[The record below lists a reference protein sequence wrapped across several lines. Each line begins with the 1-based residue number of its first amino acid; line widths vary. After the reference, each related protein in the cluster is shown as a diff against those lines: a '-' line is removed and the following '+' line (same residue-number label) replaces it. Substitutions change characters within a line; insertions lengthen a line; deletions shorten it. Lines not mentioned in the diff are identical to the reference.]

1 MNQHIYKTEPLITLD
16 NITLRVYDRIMFQGT
31 SWTIRDDEQWAV
43 VGPNG
48 SGKSTLMRALCGQ
61 VPVVQGNIIYNFA
74 QRIERNPTEENPF
87 QSGKSVENVAYVAFE
102 AQNGVLGYE
111 DPYYQMRWNSVKG
124 RGTLTVSEYLSE
136 QHIYKRNPYE
146 VVEVHQDPAVFT
158 TRRAQV
164 IELLGIGGLL
174 DRNLVS
180 ISNGERRKVQV
191 AQALL
196 KQPQLLI
203 LDNPFDG
210 LDQDFRKRFRTMI
223 KDLMQDS
230 MRVIVVATDV
240 EDIPEGITHV
250 LAVDEA
256 AVVAQKPI
264 DDFTPTMLQAHNP
277 NPLKSV
283 QSVETESSASPVIE
297 MRNVTITYDA
307 VRVLDNI
314 TWMVRKGERW
324 ALLGPNGAGK
334 TTLLSLILGDNP
346 QAYANDI
353 ALFGRRRGSGESI
366 WDIKQRIG
374 WVAPELHMYYPRHVA
389 CFDVVCSGFF
399 DTIGRYRRCTAE
411 QHEVAQTWMK
421 HMNIAHHAEAHFGVL
436 SEGEQRLVLL
446 ARALVKAPELLVL
459 DEPCQGLD
467 AQNRA
472 RVIRTV
478 ETIGQHLNITLIY
491 VTHEWET
498 LPETITHRMQLKEG
512 KIVERGVGSRE

>member
-1 MNQHIYKTEPLITLD
+1 MYLYKTEPFITLD
-16 NITLRVYDRIMFQGT
+16 NVTLRVYDRIMFQGT
-31 SWTIRDDEQWAV
+31 SWAIRSDEHWAV

-48 SGKSTLMRALCGQ
+48 SGKSTLVKALCGQ
-61 VPVVQGNIIYNFA
+61 IPVVQGNITYHFA
-74 QRIERNPTEENPF
+74 QR
-87 QSGKSVENVAYVAFE
+87 VESIAYVAFE
-102 AQNGVLGYE
+102 AQSDVLGYE

-136 QHIYKRNPYE
+136 QHSYRRNPYE
-146 VVEVHQDPAVFT
+146 VVEMHPDPAAFAV
-158 TRRAQV
+158 RRAQV
-164 IELLGIGGLL
+164 IALLGIAGLL

-180 ISNGERRKVQV
+180 VSNGERRKVQI

-196 KQPQLLI
+196 KRPQLLI

-210 LDQDFRKRFRTMI
+210 LDQDFRKRFRAI
-223 KDLMQDS
+223 VANLMQDR
-230 MRVIVVATDV
+230 MRVIVVATDT

-250 LAVDEA
+250 LAVDA
-256 AVVAQKPI
+256 GAVVAQKSV
-264 DDFTPTMLQAHNP
+264 DDFTAETLPTHRP
-277 NPLKSV
+277 NPSESV
-283 QSVETESSASPVIE
+283 RSVETESAARPVIE

-307 VRVLDNI
+307 VRVLDNV
-314 TWMVRKGERW
+314 TWTVRAGERW

-374 WVAPELHMYYPRHVA
+374 WVAPELHMYYPRHIS

-399 DTIGRYRRCTAE
+399 DAIGRYRRCTAE
-411 QHEVAQTWMK
+411 QHETARTWMQRLGV
-421 HMNIAHHAEAHFGVL
+421 ARHAEAHFGTL

-467 AQNRA
+467 TQNRA
-472 RVIRTV
+472 RVGRTV
-478 ETIGQHLNITLIY
+478 ETIGQHLNVTLIY

-498 LPETITHRMQLKEG
+498 LPRMITHRMQLNEG
-512 KIVERGVGSRE
+512 KIVNLGSRE